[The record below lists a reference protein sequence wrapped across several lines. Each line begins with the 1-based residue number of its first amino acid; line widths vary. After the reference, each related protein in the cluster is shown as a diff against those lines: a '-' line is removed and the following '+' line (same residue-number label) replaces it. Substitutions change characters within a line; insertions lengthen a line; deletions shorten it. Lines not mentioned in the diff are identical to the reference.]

1 MKEAKVGDLV
11 NLKRFRKRVAREADE
26 QQAEVNRAKFG
37 RTKAEKDLVT
47 QRAHRA
53 EEILNQHRLD
63 DEEAS

>member
-11 NLKRFRKRVAREADE
+11 NLKRFRKRIAREADA
-26 QQAEVNRAKFG
+26 QQAEANRARFG
-37 RTKAEKDLVT
+37 RTKAEKNLAA
-47 QRAHRA
+47 QRTSRA

>member
-1 MKEAKVGDLV
+1 MGDLV

-26 QQAEVNRAKFG
+26 QQAGANRAQFG
-37 RTKAEKDLVT
+37 RTKAEKTLAA
-47 QRAHRA
+47 QRASRA

>member
-1 MKEAKVGDLV
+1 MKEATVGDLV
-11 NLKRFRKRVAREADE
+11 NLKRFRKRVAREAAA
-26 QQAEVNRAKFG
+26 QQAETNRVRFG
-37 RTKAEKDLVT
+37 LTKAEKNLVT